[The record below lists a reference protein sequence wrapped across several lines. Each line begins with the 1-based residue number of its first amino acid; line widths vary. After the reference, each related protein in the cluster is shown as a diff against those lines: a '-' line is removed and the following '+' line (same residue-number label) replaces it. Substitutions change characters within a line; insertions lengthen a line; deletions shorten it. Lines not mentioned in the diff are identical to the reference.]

1 MSVHSDSS
9 RDDAH
14 RRAKRTDARDILHP
28 GESRLTV
35 VWQPPKQIDGKCALT
50 KIENI
55 KTFIRPGPHE
65 LNYGDT
71 VSVKILDVGDSH
83 AEALAIDKL

>member
-1 MSVHSDSS
+1 MATHSS

-35 VWQPPKQIDGKCALT
+35 VWQAPEQIDGECALT

-55 KTFIRPGPHE
+55 KTFIHPGPHN